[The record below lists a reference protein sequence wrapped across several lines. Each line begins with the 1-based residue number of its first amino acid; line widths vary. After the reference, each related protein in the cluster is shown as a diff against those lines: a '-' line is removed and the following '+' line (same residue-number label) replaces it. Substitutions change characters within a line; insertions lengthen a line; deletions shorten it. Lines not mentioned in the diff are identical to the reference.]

1 MADASAI
8 QKRPRG
14 RPRKQQQVVAAAEVP
29 VIDIVIDAALAK
41 PNKPAPTKTK
51 KLKDEKQMVS
61 SAKPAPDKKTTKK
74 STASS
79 GTNGSVTITKRKAAT
94 TKQTAADPPA
104 AAAAASITPPSSA
117 PQASSTSTRLQQRR
131 KAAEPIPG
139 PSIEPTGT
147 IPSGTKPVEEAIATA
162 TNRSKIL
169 SELAAQGS
177 LPLQREEKDSGTE
190 AARAEEGRQAQRAL
204 LCDTLQQEEVHAQ
217 VAVRDELQRQEELA
231 RTASASAATQF
242 TLSGRSTQTEDAAAG
257 PAQLEPHTSPASAIT
272 PPPPP
277 PTTAA
282 LSTIP
287 TPPTQTTPI
296 TMAGQQQP
304 PPPQPYRA
312 SPRQARPSQ
321 PPAPAAPKPVEEGQ
335 PWEPPQVRQWRQKQE
350 QQRQSKWKP
359 VEPLPLKYKPAARR
373 VTLAMVA
380 APIAIVTSWAL
391 YDRLVLG
398 KERKEMPRV
407 APSLANAM
415 KDRDAEDKKM

>member
-14 RPRKQQQVVAAAEVP
+14 RPRKQQQVVAAAEAP
-29 VIDIVIDAALAK
+29 IIDIVIDAALAK

-51 KLKDEKQMVS
+51 KLKDEKQIVS

-79 GTNGSVTITKRKAAT
+79 GTNGSGTITKRKAAT

-162 TNRSKIL
+162 TSNHSKIL

-177 LPLQREEKDSGTE
+177 LPLQREEKDSGVE
-190 AARAEEGRQAQRAL
+190 AARAEEGRQAQSAPV
-204 LCDTLQQEEVHAQ
+204 CDTPQQEEAQ
-217 VAVRDELQRQEELA
+217 AQAAVGDELKRQEDLT
-231 RTASASAATQF
+231 RTASASAATQV
-242 TLSGRSTQTEDAAAG
+242 TLPGRSTQTEDAAAA
-257 PAQLEPHTSPASAIT
+257 PAQLEPHSSPASAIT

-277 PTTAA
+277 PVALTT
-282 LSTIP
+282 T
-287 TPPTQTTPI
+287 PTQTTPA
-296 TMAGQQQP
+296 TMAGPQP

-312 SPRQARPSQ
+312 SPRQSRPSQ
-321 PPAPAAPKPVEEGQ
+321 PPAPAAPKPVEEQ

-407 APSLANAM
+407 APSLANAV

>member
-1 MADASAI
+1 MADASTI

-14 RPRKQQQVVAAAEVP
+14 RPRKQQQVVAAAEAP
-29 VIDIVIDAALAK
+29 VIDIVIDAALTK
-41 PNKPAPTKTK
+41 PNEPAPTKTK
-51 KLKDEKQMVS
+51 KLKDEKTVVS
-61 SAKPAPDKKTTKK
+61 SAKAAPDKKTTKR
-74 STASS
+74 SNASS
-79 GTNGSVTITKRKAAT
+79 ETNGSGTITKRKAAT
-94 TKQTAADPPA
+94 TKQTAADPP

-139 PSIEPTGT
+139 PSIEPPGT

-242 TLSGRSTQTEDAAAG
+242 TLSGRSTQTEDAAAA
-257 PAQLEPHTSPASAIT
+257 PAQLEPHSSPAPAIT
-272 PPPPP
+272 PPP
-277 PTTAA
+277 TTVA
-282 LSTIP
+282 LTTTP
-287 TPPTQTTPI
+287 TPPTPI
-296 TMAGQQQP
+296 TMAGPQP

-312 SPRQARPSQ
+312 SPRQARPPQ
-321 PPAPAAPKPVEEGQ
+321 PPAPAAPKPAEEQ
-335 PWEPPQVRQWRQKQE
+335 SWEPPQVRQWRQKQE